1 MDSEDHKVH
10 LSVKDVQDT
19 LEAYQCLKCT
29 KFHCPLC
36 PKDNIKFDENFQA
49 TGHLQSHLSWVVV
62 HGCFKIYKCH
72 LLCRKTTHYHCCYC
86 DKTVIRRTDFKKHLL
101 IHTADKSAG
110 GQATRTVANNQGEK
124 SFTLVHG
131 PTDQPSAMASE
142 RRDQQPTMVCGP
154 TDQPSAMASKGRDQQ
169 PIIVHGPSDQ
179 PSAMASKRRDQQPT
193 IVCGPTN
200 QSSAMASKGRD
211 QQPIIVSGPTD
222 QPSTTNQKHWGLP
235 SVGQEL
241 KRHKSSQKKVSCPKC
256 NVTLYLKNLQ
266 RHIQRKH
273 RTEKIDMCVD
283 RHLASQCIDARNAL
297 KRNARVTSRS
307 YN

>member
-62 HGCFKIYKCH
+62 HGS
-72 LLCRKTTHYHCCYC
+72 
-86 DKTVIRRTDFKKHLL
+86 
-101 IHTADKSAG
+101 DKSAG